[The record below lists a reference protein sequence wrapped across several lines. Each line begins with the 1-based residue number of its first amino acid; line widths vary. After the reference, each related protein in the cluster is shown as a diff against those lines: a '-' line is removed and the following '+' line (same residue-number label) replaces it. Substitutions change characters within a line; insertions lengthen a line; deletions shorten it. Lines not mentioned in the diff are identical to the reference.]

1 MKTIWSTKRRK
12 AAIIQMDVDS
22 PRCYK
27 AANQYVCLNK
37 KIDEN
42 THTHTKKKTNKN
54 KQTPPPP
61 QTPKQEANTP

>member
-1 MKTIWSTKRRK
+1 MKTIWTTKRRK

-27 AANQYVCLNK
+27 AANHYVCLNK

-42 THTHTKKKTNKN
+42 THTHTQQQKKQTKKTQKT
-54 KQTPPPP
+54 K
-61 QTPKQEANTP
+61 TPKTRGQ

>member
-1 MKTIWSTKRRK
+1 MKTIWTTKRRK

-27 AANQYVCLNK
+27 AANHYVCLNK

-42 THTHTKKKTNKN
+42 THTHTTKKKTNQK
-54 KQTPPPP
+54 KPKRQKP
-61 QTPKQEANTP
+61 PKQEANSP

>member
-1 MKTIWSTKRRK
+1 MKTIWTTKRRK

-27 AANQYVCLNK
+27 AANHYVCLNK

-42 THTHTKKKTNKN
+42 THTHTTKKK
-54 KQTPPPP
+54 QTKKT
-61 QTPKQEANTP
+61 QKTKTPKTRGQ

>member
-27 AANQYVCLNK
+27 AANHYVCLNK

-42 THTHTKKKTNKN
+42 TQTPKKINKKKINK
-54 KQTPPPP
+54 PPKKN
-61 QTPKQEANTP
+61 PKQEANTP